1 MLAAASAPVADI
13 PFPLAFPSPELL
25 AAQWSGQAAWTVL
38 DTGFAEGQGF
48 FAQRFLS
55 IWQQWRT
62 HPAAP
67 AMLHCVAVLSAEQA
81 SCLQQTL
88 PGHASNPAQLE
99 LAHTLAAQCFGL
111 DAGFHRIL
119 LEQGRLCLTV
129 CVGDL
134 PQVLQQQAMQV
145 DWVLASASAAG
156 WDRWLL
162 KALARH
168 CQRGTTLLFA
178 PNVLPHA
185 LPHVLP
191 HALPDARLLQEAGFM
206 LALKDGQN
214 AFTARFNPPWEL
226 RRTRTRS
233 SNGKGRVS
241 GQCAVI
247 GAGLA
252 GASVAH
258 ALALRGWQV
267 QVLDAQP
274 QAAGGASGLPVGL
287 LLPLHTADDS
297 PAAQLSRN
305 GTRLTL
311 QHAQRLLQAG
321 QDWCQTGVLEC
332 LFDSAAPADRAMR
345 GTFGGHSG
353 SHFGANFEAHFEG
366 KAALWHPHAAWI
378 KPAQLVAAWLAHERI
393 RFTGQCAVQS
403 LERVHR
409 QVQGQVE
416 GQVEG
421 QVKEQ
426 WLLRNAADH
435 LVAQAD
441 CVVFANALGCVPL
454 LNRLMGS
461 LPADSANS
469 SHSSHSTPTLP
480 WLPGLQT
487 ALAAMQGV
495 HGTLSWGACR
505 ELDADIGAD
514 ADVVGDVDGI
524 GPAHHAVF
532 PPYPVT
538 GHGSLIAPVPGPDG
552 PCWYAGATF
561 ETDATRHADTA
572 RAHAANFN
580 KLQQLL
586 PDVARHLRQPFAEG
600 KVYAWQSTRCVTS
613 TRLPLV
619 GPLEDSPLPSLW
631 MCAGMGARGLAFSA
645 LCAELLAAEL
655 HAEPLP
661 VERSKA
667 RLLRTGGMG
676 KTGRPVL

>member
-1 MLAAASAPVADI
+1 
-13 PFPLAFPSPELL
+13 
-25 AAQWSGQAAWTVL
+25 
-38 DTGFAEGQGF
+38 
-48 FAQRFLS
+48 
-55 IWQQWRT
+55 
-62 HPAAP
+62 
-67 AMLHCVAVLSAEQA
+67 MLHYVAVLSAAEA
-81 SCLQQTL
+81 TCLQQAL
-88 PGHASNPAQLE
+88 PAHTGHLE
-99 LAHTLAAQCFGL
+99 LAQPLAAQCYGL
-111 DAGFHRIL
+111 DGGFHRIL
-119 LEQGRLCLTV
+119 LEQGRLCLTL

-134 PQVLQQQAMQV
+134 QQVLKQQAMQL
-145 DWVLASASAAG
+145 DLVLASASAAG
-156 WDRWLL
+156 WDMWLL

-178 PNVLPHA
+178 PN
-185 LPHVLP
+185 
-191 HALPDARLLQEAGFM
+191 ALPDTRLLQDAGFM
-206 LALKDGQN
+206 LAAKEGQN
-214 AFTARFNPPWEL
+214 AFTARYNPPWEL

-233 SNGKGRVS
+233 SASKGRVP

-274 QAAGGASGLPVGL
+274 QAAGGASGVPVGL

-297 PAAQLSRN
+297 HAAQLSRK

-311 QHAQRLLQAG
+311 QHAQRLLQTG

-332 LFDSAAPADRAMR
+332 AFDSATPADWAMR

-353 SHFGANFEAHFEG
+353 D
-366 KAALWHPHAAWI
+366 KAARWHPHAGWI

-393 RFTGQCAVQS
+393 RFVGQCAVQS

-409 QVQGQVE
+409 QAKGQVK
-416 GQVEG
+416 G

-426 WLLRNAADH
+426 WLLRNAAGQ

-454 LNRLMGS
+454 LNRLMEG
-461 LPADSANS
+461 LPADSTESPGSAPS
-469 SHSSHSTPTLP
+469 VP
-480 WLPGLQT
+480 WLPGLQA

-505 ELDADIGAD
+505 ELNTDAD
-514 ADVVGDVDGI
+514 GDVDGTMR
-524 GPAHHAVF
+524 ANNAVF

-561 ETDATRHADTA
+561 ETDAVLHADTA

-586 PDVARHLRQPFAEG
+586 PEVARHLRQPFTEG
-600 KVYAWQSTRCVTS
+600 NIHAWQATRCVTS
-613 TRLPLV
+613 TRMPLV

-631 MCAGMGARGLAFSA
+631 ICAGLGARGLAFSA

-655 HAEPLP
+655 HGEPLP

-667 RLLRTGGMG
+667 RLLRTGGPG
-676 KTGRPVL
+676 L

>member
-1 MLAAASAPVADI
+1 MTPSFTVLAAASAPVADI
-13 PFPLAFPSPELL
+13 PFPFPSTELL
-25 AAQWSGQAAWTVL
+25 DAQWAGQANWTVL
-38 DTGFAEGQGF
+38 DTGLAEG
-48 FAQRFLS
+48 QRFLS
-55 IWQQWRT
+55 IWQQWRS

-67 AMLHCVAVLSAEQA
+67 AMLHGVGVLSAEQA
-81 SCLQQTL
+81 SCLQRAL
-88 PGHASNPAQLE
+88 PAHATNPAQLE
-99 LAHTLAAQCFGL
+99 LAQTLAAQCIGL

-119 LEQGRLCLTV
+119 LEQGRLCLTL

-134 PQVLQQQAMQV
+134 QQVLQQQAMQV
-145 DWVLASASAAG
+145 DWVLAPASAAG
-156 WDRWLL
+156 WDMWLL

-168 CQRGTTLLFA
+168 CQRGTLLFA
-178 PNVLPHA
+178 AN
-185 LPHVLP
+185 
-191 HALPDARLLQEAGFM
+191 ALPDARLLQDAGFM
-206 LALKDGQN
+206 LAAKDGQN

-233 SNGKGRVS
+233 SNGKGRVP

-274 QAAGGASGLPVGL
+274 QAAGGASGVPVGL

-332 LFDSAAPADRAMR
+332 LLGGEVPGDGAMH
-345 GTFGGHSG
+345 GTFGGHCG
-353 SHFGANFEAHFEG
+353 D

-403 LERVHR
+403 LERAHR
-409 QVQGQVE
+409 QVQEQVE
-416 GQVEG
+416 G
-421 QVKEQ
+421 Q
-426 WLLRNAADH
+426 WLLRNAADQ

-441 CVVFANALGCVPL
+441 CVVFANALGCVPV

-461 LPADSANS
+461 LPGDSV
-469 SHSSHSTPTLP
+469 P
-480 WLPGLQT
+480 WMPGLQP
-487 ALAAMQGV
+487 ALATMQGV
-495 HGTLSWGACR
+495 HGTLSWGRCR
-505 ELDADIGAD
+505 ELNTDADKDKD
-514 ADVVGDVDGI
+514 AYAGTDIAGTSLANRVL
-524 GPAHHAVF
+524 F

-538 GHGSLIAPVPGPDG
+538 GHGRLIAPVPGADG

-561 ETDATRHADTA
+561 ETDAVPHADTA

-586 PDVARHLRQPFAEG
+586 PEVARHLRQPFAEG
-600 KVYAWQSTRCVTS
+600 KVHAWQGTRCVTS
-613 TRLPLV
+613 TRMPLV

-631 MCAGMGARGLAFSA
+631 ICAGMGARGLAFSA

-655 HAEPLP
+655 HGEPLP

-667 RLLRTGGMG
+667 KLLGTGGMG
-676 KTGRPVL
+676 KTGRTGV